1 MHAQLDARAAR
12 PFIYI
17 GLTSPYADCATPEH
31 RSNIILLRYNRALMR
46 HMAQRI
52 DEYGHLGLARTGY
65 HLGSL
70 AALLVKTHRSHSS
83 FVCIYPYV
91 YHFCA
96 GADVRRSS
104 ARNTIQQT
112 LLTPRT
118 KVKTVRS
125 IYFHYR
131 TMFRS
136 CHERAAKTRRSMHAH
151 CVPRGN
157 GTTGSMRNAALG
169 PLNAGAHSV
178 VSSAAAD
185 LFAQQNKP
193 GFPANQR
200 SAACV
205 PKHSLRRT
213 NQNEWKTDGSEARE

>member
-1 MHAQLDARAAR
+1 
-12 PFIYI
+12 
-17 GLTSPYADCATPEH
+17 
-31 RSNIILLRYNRALMR
+31 
-46 HMAQRI
+46 MAQWT
-52 DEYGHLGLARTGY
+52 DKYGHLGLARAGY

-70 AALLVKTHRSHSS
+70 AALLVKIHRSYSS
-83 FVCIYPYV
+83 FVCIYPHV
-91 YHFCA
+91 YHFGV

-104 ARNTIQQT
+104 ARNNIQQT

-125 IYFHYR
+125 IYIHYR

-136 CHERAAKTRRSMHAH
+136 CHEQAAKTRRSVQAH
-151 CVPRGN
+151 CAQRGN

-185 LFAQQNKP
+185 LFAQNKP

-205 PKHSLRRT
+205 PKHSRRRT
-213 NQNEWKTDGSEARE
+213 NQNEWKTDGGEARE